1 MEPGCALPA
10 LVAPAPAISQHILNA
25 VRDVAAVAGAWDV
38 GVGVFPCRYMSTQ
51 RLILPCPE
59 ATNGTVLFTIG
70 EVLDTS
76 RLAQNVLRGVGILL
90 PPPPV

>member
-38 GVGVFPCRYMSTQ
+38 GVGVFPCSYVSTQ